1 MHFVMVTVIKK
12 YLPLIIGLILLII
25 IVVLTVMGVQQGRAF
40 YKRYN
45 DLKKYAK
52 QLEEEKI
59 TSINN
64 AIIVYQDS
72 IKVLHQGDMI
82 RSKTIDSL
90 LVAVKHKEKQI
101 IIKNNEIDNMYS
113 YGLVNELSSI
123 FATNGIK

>member
-12 YLPLIIGLILLII
+12 YLPFAIGLILLIV
-25 IVVLTVMGVQQGRAF
+25 IVVLTVMGIKEGRAF

-72 IKVLHQGDMI
+72 IKVLHQGDI
-82 RSKTIDSL
+82 VRSKTIDSL